1 MYGQNGRIGLLVPSA
16 NTVAEPEFNRMVPDG
31 IGVFAARMRNSR
43 ADVDDSR
50 AMLRHV
56 ERAADELGSAQAD
69 VIAFACTASSFV
81 EGVEGEAELR
91 DRIERAGAAKAVT
104 TSGAVAGALRTL
116 GIRRAAVA
124 TPYPDE
130 LNVLEK
136 QFLEEEGIRVPTV
149 AGMGIVDAFSIGKVT
164 PQETY
169 EFARRVWRDDADG
182 MFISCTNLRTID
194 VLARLEAELGVPVV
208 SSNLATFRGC
218 LRALGH
224 RGPVEGYGRLLAE
237 GPPAQQMAAPVRPR
251 RVEREEKP

>member
-31 IGVFAARMRNSR
+31 IGVHAARM
-43 ADVDDSR
+43 
-50 AMLRHV
+50 
-56 ERAADELGSAQAD
+56 Q
-69 VIAFACTASSFV
+69 
-81 EGVEGEAELR
+81 
-91 DRIERAGAAKAVT
+91 
-104 TSGAVAGALRTL
+104 
-116 GIRRAAVA
+116 
-124 TPYPDE
+124 Y
-130 LNVLEK
+130 LED
-136 QFLEEEGIRVPTV
+136 EGIRVLTV

-169 EFARRVWRDDADG
+169 EFARRVWRGDAGG

-194 VLARLEAELGVPVV
+194 VLARLEAELGAPVV

-224 RGPVEGYGRLLAE
+224 RDPVEGYGRLLEE
-237 GPPAQQMAAPVRPR
+237 GHPAQQMAGPIRPR

>member
-81 EGVEGEAELR
+81 AGVEGEIELR
-91 DRIERAGAAKAVT
+91 SRIERAGEARAVT
-104 TSGAVAGALRTL
+104 TSGAVAGALRKL
-116 GIRRAAVA
+116 GVRRAAVA

-130 LNVLEK
+130 LNVLER
-136 QFLEEEGIRVPTV
+136 QFLEDEGIQVPTV

-169 EFARRVWRDDADG
+169 EFARSVWRDDADG

-224 RGPVEGYGRLLAE
+224 RDPIEGYGRLLEE
-237 GPPAQQMAAPVRPR
+237 GL
-251 RVEREEKP
+251 